1 MFAGRNRR
9 HRPIMTAKDR
19 AKLRNIA
26 DRLQV
31 ILDELRAFEKTTDDS
46 RVKQAALS
54 AALALAWLDLV
65 GSLTERTRANVDE
78 HQ

>member
-1 MFAGRNRR
+1 
-9 HRPIMTAKDR
+9 MTTKDR
-19 AKLRNIA
+19 AKLRNID

-46 RVKQAALS
+46 GVKQAALS

-65 GSLTERTRANVDE
+65 GSLAEQTRANVNE

>member
-1 MFAGRNRR
+1 
-9 HRPIMTAKDR
+9 MTAKDG

-31 ILDELRAFEKTTDDS
+31 ILDELREFEKTTDD
-46 RVKQAALS
+46 RGVKQAALS

-65 GSLTERTRANVDE
+65 GSR
-78 HQ
+78 

>member
-1 MFAGRNRR
+1 
-9 HRPIMTAKDR
+9 MTAKDR

-65 GSLTERTRANVDE
+65 GSLTERTWMNINERIR
-78 HQ
+78 Q

>member
-1 MFAGRNRR
+1 
-9 HRPIMTAKDR
+9 MTAKDR

-54 AALALAWLDLV
+54 AALALAWLDLI
-65 GSLTERTRANVDE
+65 GSLTERTWMNINERIR
-78 HQ
+78 Q

>member
-1 MFAGRNRR
+1 
-9 HRPIMTAKDR
+9 MTAKDR

-46 RVKQAALS
+46 GVKQAALS

-65 GSLTERTRANVDE
+65 GSR
-78 HQ
+78 

>member
-1 MFAGRNRR
+1 
-9 HRPIMTAKDR
+9 MTAKDG

-31 ILDELRAFEKTTDDS
+31 ILDELREFEKTTDD
-46 RVKQAALS
+46 RGVKQAALS

-65 GSLTERTRANVDE
+65 GSLTERTTTNDKERIFP
-78 HQ
+78 